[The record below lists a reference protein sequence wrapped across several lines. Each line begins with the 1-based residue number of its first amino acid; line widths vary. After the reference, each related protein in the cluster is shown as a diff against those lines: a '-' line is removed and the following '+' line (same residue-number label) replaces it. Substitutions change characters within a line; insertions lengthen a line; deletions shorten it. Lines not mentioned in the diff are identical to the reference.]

1 MFESLGGKKI
11 YPVFKNNVL
20 NNIIRNSVIDAYN
33 FIRNYPLTWVK
44 NNILK
49 LMTLTEDNG

>member
-49 LMTLTEDNG
+49 LMTLAEDNG